1 MALTIRMKLDD
12 ETHELDLSSMLISE
26 ARLLKKF
33 TGWDYLSW
41 RTQLGQ
47 SDPDAVAFA
56 WWIALRRDGVEPGPF
71 ADLDFNM
78 AALEA
83 EAVFDV
89 DDTAAGE
96 DADADLPTSSD
107 EESEMSLT

>member
-12 ETHELDLSSMLISE
+12 ETHELDLSSMMISE

-56 WWIALRRDGVEPGPF
+56 WWIALRRDGVDPGPF
-71 ADLDFNM
+71 ADLDFDM
-78 AALEA
+78 ASLKAKAILDEDDAAA
-83 EAVFDV
+83 E
-89 DDTAAGE
+89 E

-107 EESEMSLT
+107 EESEQSLT